1 MKMNMTYARFRKEI
15 YLGVCISVLFV
26 VLMLV
31 SCSSKDDSSNVTTP
45 GVGHTVSVSPNASA
59 NDEFIKQ
66 KALET
71 GGDVN
76 KLSPDDKQ
84 KLDSLTRGNTELV
97 LKNMA
102 KN

>member
-1 MKMNMTYARFRKEI
+1 MTKQKYGKFLVTVYYGLI
-15 YLGVCISVLFV
+15 LGILIIAFSLCG
-26 VLMLV
+26 
-31 SCSSKDDSSNVTTP
+31 CSNNSSTPTTA
-45 GVGHTVSVSPNASA
+45 HTVSLSPNATA
-59 NDEFIKQ
+59 NDNFIKQ

-84 KLDSLTRGNTELV
+84 KLDVLTRGNTAVV